1 MLLANLILTFMTLI
15 LRQGKIL
22 CSSFNPSRSFL
33 LIIPIFSRRVI
44 SSFLFGEYVVAYLK
58 PRGFPVICDIKH
70 MHPLKKKKRKW
81 NFWEKVW
88 SLHCYLVPPALKH
101 QWAFWSTL
109 EKTLGINNESWC
121 QIEKVVKV
129 AMSLTLCSHSIK
141 NITLHHPHPCRKKRT
156 RTDMCHNYVKVQ
168 EPFRKPYKKA
178 TH

>member
-1 MLLANLILTFMTLI
+1 MTLI

-22 CSSFNPSRSFL
+22 CSSFNPSCSFL

-58 PRGFPVICDIKH
+58 PRGFPWFVILWASSFSLNTCTRW
-70 MHPLKKKKRKW
+70 KKKKRKW
-81 NFWEKVW
+81 IFWEKVW

-129 AMSLTLCSHSIK
+129 AISLTLCSHSIK
-141 NITLHHPHPCRKKRT
+141 NITAPPPPMSEEADEDR
-156 RTDMCHNYVKVQ
+156 YVSQ
-168 EPFRKPYKKA
+168 LC
-178 TH
+178 